1 MANKYLI
8 TSFLSFFV
16 SGPLMADMAT
26 KQGAQIFLYYP
37 SASLQHIERGKCT
50 DPQRPIYNRATCNT
64 AISSVSFPALRE
76 ELEAKV
82 GINIPNLESRLS
94 ERIARILDLDRQLLD
109 YFEGSAAEDES

>member
-1 MANKYLI
+1 
-8 TSFLSFFV
+8 
-16 SGPLMADMAT
+16 MADMAT